1 MSLPTITPA
10 DAKRLLD
17 QGATLIDIRE
27 SGERAGEHIP
37 GSQHGPLGQIRGN
50 AFEDVSAPIIFHCR
64 SGMRTAANAGRLKE
78 AAPCEAYVLSG
89 GIEAW
94 KRAGLPVVSDSSQR
108 MEPRRR
114 MMVAGGGAIL
124 VGVLLGAFVAPTF
137 YLLAGFAGAALL
149 LGGVF
154 GWGGTAKLV

>member
-1 MSLPTITPA
+1 MSLPNITPA

-37 GSQHGPLGQIRGN
+37 GSQHGPLGQIGAN

-64 SGMRTAANAGRLKE
+64 SGMRTATNAGLLKE
-78 AAPCEAYVLSG
+78 AAPCEAYILSG

-94 KRAGLPVVSDSSQR
+94 KKAGLPVVGDKSQR
-108 MEPRRR
+108 MTPSRK
-114 MMVAGGGAIL
+114 MMIAGGSAVL
-124 VGVLLGAFVAPTF
+124 LGVLLGIFVAPSF
-137 YLLAGFAGAALL
+137 YLLAAFAGAGLFL
-149 LGGVF
+149 CGVS
-154 GWGGTAKLV
+154 GWGGLAKSL

>member
-27 SGERAGEHIP
+27 SGERASEHIP
-37 GSQHGPLGQIRGN
+37 GSQHGPLGQISGN
-50 AFEDVSAPIIFHCR
+50 AFEDVGAPIIFHCR
-64 SGMRTAANAGRLKE
+64 SGMRTVNHADRLKE

-94 KRAGLPVVSDSSQR
+94 KRAGLPVVTDKSQA
-108 MEPRRR
+108 MEPSRKL
-114 MMVAGGGAIL
+114 MIAGGSAVL
-124 VGVLLGAFVAPTF
+124 LGVLLGVFVAPSF
-137 YLLAGFAGAALL
+137 YLLAGFAGAGLV

-154 GWGGTAKLV
+154 GWYGVPKSL

>member
-27 SGERAGEHIP
+27 TGERASEYIP
-37 GSQHGPLGQIRGN
+37 GSQHGPLRQIDGN

-64 SGMRTAANAGRLKE
+64 SGMRTTTNAGRLKE

-94 KRAGLPVVSDSSQR
+94 KKAGLPVVSDNS
-108 MEPRRR
+108 RR
-114 MMVAGGGAIL
+114 MSPGRRLMVAGGTAVL
-124 VGVLLGAFVAPTF
+124 LGVLLGIFIAPTF
-137 YLLAGFAGAALL
+137 YLLAGFAGAGLL

-154 GWGGTAKLV
+154 GWGGMAKSA